1 MMSEAM
7 FDLLY
12 ITDSVV
18 GIALKFFGAVLIIKI
33 IKNKQRC
40 LKELER

>member
-1 MMSEAM
+1 MSEGL

-12 ITDSVV
+12 ITDSIV
-18 GIALKFFGAVLIIKI
+18 GIALKIFGAVLIIKI

>member
-1 MMSEAM
+1 MSEAV

-12 ITDSVV
+12 ITDGIV
-18 GIALKFFGAVLIIKI
+18 GIVLKFFGAVLVIKI